1 MNHLTCKHILADN
14 VRLRAE
20 NERLRGKLKLA
31 DGRHT
36 KRIRRAYVS
45 ALALASLHI
54 AYLPTTRKQAMLAGL
69 SQRQFENGRAM
80 LQMARVLNGRKWKL
94 HNLADIDDRL
104 NAAVARALADP
115 EVFRSRLPRHA
126 TR

>member
-1 MNHLTCKHILADN
+1 MNLLTCKHILADN

-20 NERLRGKLKLA
+20 NERLRGKLKIT
-31 DGRHT
+31 DGRHV
-36 KRIRRAYVS
+36 KRMRRAYVS

-69 SQRQFENGRAM
+69 SQRQWETGLALLR
-80 LQMARVLNGRKWKL
+80 LARVMNGSRWQL
-94 HNLADIDDRL
+94 HILATIDDRL
-104 NAAVARALADP
+104 QAAVDRSLADP